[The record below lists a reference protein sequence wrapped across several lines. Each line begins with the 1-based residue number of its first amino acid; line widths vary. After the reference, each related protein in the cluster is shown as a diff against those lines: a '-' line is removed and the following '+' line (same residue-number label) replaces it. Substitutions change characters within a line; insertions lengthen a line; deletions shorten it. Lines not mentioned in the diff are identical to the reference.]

1 MFSDLRRSFYVYG
14 FHICGSIF
22 HVFTIFNKNR
32 SLHFALHVLSN
43 LIGEI
48 PEMDIFR
55 IAGIQHSERILQDHI
70 PLIGTQIMA
79 ILRPV
84 RLLLQLDMNTVKC
97 DIPDIF
103 RIVTVDQDAIL
114 SDTVDILET
123 DIPDISHIRLCISL
137 HRSDGNGFCLA
148 PPMYLGEQAGIDIQI
163 GECDIFYTAFIT

>member
-32 SLHFALHVLSN
+32 SFHFALHLLSN
-43 LIGEI
+43 LIREI
-48 PEMDIFR
+48 PEMNIFR

-103 RIVTVDQDAIL
+103 RIVTIDQDAIL
-114 SDTVDILET
+114 SDKVDILEK
-123 DIPDISHIRLCISL
+123 DIPDISHIRLRISL

-163 GECDIFYTAFIT
+163 GECDIFYTAFVT

>member
-1 MFSDLRRSFYVYG
+1 
-14 FHICGSIF
+14 
-22 HVFTIFNKNR
+22 
-32 SLHFALHVLSN
+32 
-43 LIGEI
+43 
-48 PEMDIFR
+48 
-55 IAGIQHSERILQDHI
+55 
-70 PLIGTQIMA
+70 MA

-123 DIPDISHIRLCISL
+123 DIPDISHIRLRISL

-163 GECDIFYTAFIT
+163 GECDIFYTAFVT

>member
-32 SLHFALHVLSN
+32 SFHFALHVLSN
-43 LIGEI
+43 LIREI
-48 PEMDIFR
+48 PEMDIFC

-70 PLIGTQIMA
+70 SLVGTQIMVV
-79 ILRPV
+79 LRPV

-103 RIVTVDQDAIL
+103 RIVTIDQDAIL

-123 DIPDISHIRLCISL
+123 DIPDISHIRLRISL

-148 PPMYLGEQAGIDIQI
+148 PPMYLGEQACIDIQT
-163 GECDIFYTAFIT
+163 GECHIFYTAFIT

>member
-70 PLIGTQIMA
+70 PLFGTQIMA

-84 RLLLQLDMNTVKC
+84 RL
-97 DIPDIF
+97 
-103 RIVTVDQDAIL
+103 
-114 SDTVDILET
+114 
-123 DIPDISHIRLCISL
+123 
-137 HRSDGNGFCLA
+137 
-148 PPMYLGEQAGIDIQI
+148 
-163 GECDIFYTAFIT
+163 

>member
-32 SLHFALHVLSN
+32 SFHFALHLLSN
-43 LIGEI
+43 LIREI
-48 PEMDIFR
+48 PEMNIFR

-103 RIVTVDQDAIL
+103 RIVTIDQDAIL
-114 SDTVDILET
+114 SDTVK
-123 DIPDISHIRLCISL
+123 
-137 HRSDGNGFCLA
+137 
-148 PPMYLGEQAGIDIQI
+148 
-163 GECDIFYTAFIT
+163 

>member
-32 SLHFALHVLSN
+32 SFHFALHLLSN
-43 LIGEI
+43 LIREI
-48 PEMDIFR
+48 PEMNIFC

-103 RIVTVDQDAIL
+103 RIVTIDQDAIL

-123 DIPDISHIRLCISL
+123 DIPDISHIRLRISL

-148 PPMYLGEQAGIDIQI
+148 PPMYLGEQAGINIQI

>member
-32 SLHFALHVLSN
+32 NFHFALHLLRN
-43 LIGEI
+43 LIREI
-48 PEMDIFR
+48 PEMNIFC

-103 RIVTVDQDAIL
+103 RIVTIDQDAIL

-123 DIPDISHIRLCISL
+123 DIPDISHIRLRISL

-148 PPMYLGEQAGIDIQI
+148 PPMYLGEQAGINIQN
-163 GECDIFYTAFIT
+163 GECYNLYTAFIT

>member
-32 SLHFALHVLSN
+32 SFHFALHLLSN
-43 LIGEI
+43 LIREI
-48 PEMDIFR
+48 PEMNIFR
-55 IAGIQHSERILQDHI
+55 IAGIQHSERVLQDHI

-103 RIVTVDQDAIL
+103 RIVTIDQDAIL

-123 DIPDISHIRLCISL
+123 DIPDISHIRLRISL

-148 PPMYLGEQAGIDIQI
+148 PPMYLGEQAGINIQI